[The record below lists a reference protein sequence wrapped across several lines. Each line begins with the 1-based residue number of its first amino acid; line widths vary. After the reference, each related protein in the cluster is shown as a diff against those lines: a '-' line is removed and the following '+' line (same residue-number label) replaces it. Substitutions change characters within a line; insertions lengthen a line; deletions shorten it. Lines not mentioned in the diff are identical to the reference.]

1 MGPSKNF
8 FPACAWEEVSKKM
21 SLSQLGNA
29 SAFQNHAQ
37 GMIGEFSTP
46 AGRVAY
52 LMTKARL
59 GPDATDPERRLTR
72 HLVPVREVIP
82 AEELDF
88 NQLLQRDLDDHR
100 VAVSLVPYLI
110 NNDWTGPAFFPPIVA
125 VALPF
130 TNQKPSEFPEFIP
143 RQKCTMDCPGV
154 NKTLDS
160 TFVSDVY

>member
-1 MGPSKNF
+1 
-8 FPACAWEEVSKKM
+8 
-21 SLSQLGNA
+21 
-29 SAFQNHAQ
+29 
-37 GMIGEFSTP
+37 
-46 AGRVAY
+46 
-52 LMTKARL
+52 MTKARL

-143 RQKCTMDCPGV
+143 RQKVHDGLPWSQQDAGQHLRV
-154 NKTLDS
+154 RRLLNEAGQPNPVALGQIWWNDEF
-160 TFVSDVY
+160 FVGSW